1 MIQFV
6 PEESEN
12 RLWATEKGNDM
23 INTLIEKIKKTNA
36 PIVVGLDPM
45 MNYIPE
51 HIQKKAFAEY
61 GETLAGAAEAIWQ
74 YNKGIVDAVYD
85 LIPAVK
91 PQVAMYEQFGIEGMK
106 AFQKTVDYCKEKG
119 LVVIGDIKRGDIG
132 STSEAYAV
140 GHLGK
145 AVVGSQSL
153 YGFNEDFVTVN
164 PYLGSDGVKPFMK
177 VCKEEKRGIFVLV
190 KTSNPSSGEFQD
202 RLVDGKALYE
212 LVGEKVA
219 EWGAECMPE
228 TGSYSYVGAVVG
240 ATYPEQGKI
249 LRKVMPN
256 AFILVPGYGA
266 QGGKGADLVHF
277 FNEDGLGAIINS
289 SRGIIAAY
297 KQEQYA
303 SFGAEN
309 YADAS
314 RQAVIDMQK
323 DIAEALASR

>member
-1 MIQFV
+1 
-6 PEESEN
+6 
-12 RLWATEKGNDM
+12 M
-23 INTLIEKIKKTNA
+23 INKLVNKIQKTGA

-45 MNYIPE
+45 MKFIPE
-51 HIQKKAFAEY
+51 HITKAAFAEF
-61 GETLAGAAEAIWQ
+61 GETLEGAAEAIWQ

-91 PQVAMYEQFGIEGMK
+91 PQIAMYEQFGIPGLI
-106 AFQKTVDYCKEKG
+106 AFKKTVDYCKSKD

-145 AVVGSQSL
+145 VKVGSNAY
-153 YGFNEDFVTVN
+153 YGFDEDFVTVN
-164 PYLGSDGVKPFMK
+164 PYLGSDGVNPFVK
-177 VCKEEKRGIFVLV
+177 VCKEEKKGLFILV

-202 RLVDGKALYE
+202 RLIDGKPLYE
-212 LVGEKVA
+212 IVGEKVA
-219 EWGAECMPE
+219 EWGADCM
-228 TGSYSYVGAVVG
+228 GDSYSYIGAVVG
-240 ATYPEQGKI
+240 ATYPEMGKA
-249 LRKVMPN
+249 LRKVMPKS
-256 AFILVPGYGA
+256 FILVPGYGA

-297 KQEQYA
+297 QQEKYA
-303 SFGAEN
+303 SFGDMG

-314 RQAVIDMQK
+314 RAAVIDMRE
-323 DIAEALASR
+323 DIAQALKTL